1 MTRSGPAGDVP
12 TGSTLG
18 IPTVDRFEGR
28 RAAAHPL
35 IEMGIPISVAP
46 SCRGWRRRFRCP
58 KRRVSPE
65 LELAVAGIPTTEIVQ
80 ARQDENTCRED
91 LSPLDLIEMGRR
103 IEALEGPKAKERQK
117 DLGKS
122 HGSTPSGKFPE
133 GSKGEAIRESEDVP
147 PVGELEVR
155 QVCKHLVDTNFGAF
169 LSLGHQP
176 GDFVVIVYM
185 KEAGAGSLMPPW
197 LLDGRA
203 VARTIAFHTFDAET
217 PRRATPRP
225 LAGEPAE
232 AAPASQPVRR
242 RGRLSQDRSRGL
254 TRWRMRL

>member
-1 MTRSGPAGDVP
+1 MP

-103 IEALEGPKAKERQK
+103 IEALEGPKAKERQAAAGPTSGPGAK
-117 DLGKS
+117 TSG
-122 HGSTPSGKFPE
+122 SGKFPE
-133 GSKGEAIRESEDVP
+133 PLKGE
-147 PVGELEVR
+147 VR
-155 QVCKHLVDTNFGAF
+155 DKVDLVA
-169 LSLGHQP
+169 SL
-176 GDFVVIVYM
+176 
-185 KEAGAGSLMPPW
+185 ALGS
-197 LLDGRA
+197 
-203 VARTIAFHTFDAET
+203 F
-217 PRRATPRP
+217 RRATVATRGVYRDSDRP
-225 LAGEPAE
+225 TGRSSRYDNQKKVVASGETGI
-232 AAPASQPVRR
+232 PVSP
-242 RGRLSQDRSRGL
+242 GTGSRSRNSDVDSGG
-254 TRWRMRL
+254 